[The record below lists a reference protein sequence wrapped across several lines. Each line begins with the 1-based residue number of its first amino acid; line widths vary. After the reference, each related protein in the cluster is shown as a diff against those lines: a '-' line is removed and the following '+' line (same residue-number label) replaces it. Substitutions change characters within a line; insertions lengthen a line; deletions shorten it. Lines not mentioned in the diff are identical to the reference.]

1 MRIQKY
7 FIKPARN
14 CFYQMVKNL
23 LHAYFEVRY
32 RTIAKLT
39 YEQHVVGIGVFTL
52 QGYERYNKKELK
64 YICLAY

>member
-1 MRIQKY
+1 MHI
-7 FIKPARN
+7 
-14 CFYQMVKNL
+14 L
-23 LHAYFEVRY
+23 RY
-32 RTIAKLT
+32 VTEPLAKLT

>member
-1 MRIQKY
+1 
-7 FIKPARN
+7 
-14 CFYQMVKNL
+14 MVKNL